1 MCIKTAVWERLQ
13 ILRNLG
19 DANVVTD
26 EKIIIFFKTPSRVIE
41 GNSTLSPPP
50 FLIIR
55 C

>member
-26 EKIIIFFKTPSRVIE
+26 EKIIFFLRLPQGSLKATQ
-41 GNSTLSPPP
+41 L
-50 FLIIR
+50 
-55 C
+55 

>member
-26 EKIIIFFKTPSRVIE
+26 EKIIFF
-41 GNSTLSPPP
+41 
-50 FLIIR
+50 
-55 C
+55 